1 VDPLTLSTVCLLC
14 VTWPAEAAPAVA
26 RWQPM
31 MAQASA
37 RFGVPI
43 AWIARVMT
51 SESAGET
58 EWNGKP
64 ITSTAGAMGL
74 MQVMPVTYAE
84 LRRRYG
90 FGADPYDPGD
100 NIGAGTAYLS
110 ELYRRYGY
118 PALFVAYHAGPK
130 RYEDFLLRRDPLP
143 AATLAYVDA
152 ISPGLSGTFGMPP
165 RAPRNPPQPPKDD
178 LFVARSMSAM
188 VERGPVGFASNASGL
203 FVPLSKLAP

>member
-1 VDPLTLSTVCLLC
+1 
-14 VTWPAEAAPAVA
+14 
-26 RWQPM
+26 M

-43 AWIARVMT
+43 AWIARVIT

-64 ITSTAGAMGL
+64 ITSIAGAMGL
-74 MQVMPVTYAE
+74 MQIMPATYAE
-84 LRRRYG
+84 LRRRYD

-110 ELYRRYGY
+110 ELNRRYGY
-118 PALFVAYHAGPK
+118 PALFAAYHAGPK

-143 AATLAYVDA
+143 RPLWRMWTPFRRAFRGHWECRRVHLEIHRRCQKMISLLRSRRRQWWSLVLWVLRRIRPVSLCPYPSRHPSAPDVRAWGASRGRDA
-152 ISPGLSGTFGMPP
+152 HAIALS
-165 RAPRNPPQPPKDD
+165 
-178 LFVARSMSAM
+178 
-188 VERGPVGFASNASGL
+188 
-203 FVPLSKLAP
+203 